1 MECSTE
7 FYRSDILIFR
17 SSSHLMTQSYYY
29 FHVFKTYIAV
39 SPNFSEK
46 NRDVTSTTPINLKYA
61 RKIIQVSQGF
71 DFDKDMLE
79 LTQLF

>member
-7 FYRSDILIFR
+7 FYRGDILIFR
-17 SSSHLMTQSYYY
+17 SSSHLITRSYY
-29 FHVFKTYIAV
+29 FHDFKTYIAV

-46 NRDVTSTTPINLKYA
+46 NRDVTSKTLINLKYA
-61 RKIIQVSQGF
+61 RKIIQVTQGF